1 MTPSLKSTVVRK
13 AAKAGAKHT
22 AHGTASKLKREP
34 MRTGT
39 LLAIGAAVGALL
51 GWLAARSNNASP
63 VPASP
68 SPV

>member
-1 MTPSLKSTVVRK
+1 MGAMSNSSLKTTFVRK
-13 AAKAGAKHT
+13 AAKAGARHT

-34 MRTGT
+34 LRAGT

-51 GWLAARSNNASP
+51 GWLAARSGG
-63 VPASP
+63 ASP